1 MLKDSPAAA
10 TTAADGADTPRDVVR
25 ALADVIGLL
34 EPRLLEL
41 WKTTGMTFA
50 QRRVV
55 RRLRGGPRSP
65 GSLAA
70 DMGISAPT
78 LTRHLQRL
86 EDGALI
92 SRSTDREDRRRVVVE
107 LTDAGRRS
115 LADHRVFGG
124 TPLARAAA
132 DLTAPQ
138 RRELVAGLTRL
149 VKLARDESNE

>member
-1 MLKDSPAAA
+1 MLRDSAARATAA
-10 TTAADGADTPRDVVR
+10 TDGGYAPRDVVR
-25 ALADVIGLL
+25 VLADVIGLV

-50 QRRVV
+50 QRRVL
-55 RRLRGGPRSP
+55 RRLRAGPRSP
-65 GSLAA
+65 GWLAA

-86 EDGALI
+86 EDSGLI

-107 LTDAGRRS
+107 LTDAGRQS
-115 LADHRVFGG
+115 LADHRIFGG

-132 DLTAPQ
+132 DLTPAQ
-138 RRELVAGLTRL
+138 RRELVFGLGRL
-149 VKLARDESNE
+149 VAMARKASNE